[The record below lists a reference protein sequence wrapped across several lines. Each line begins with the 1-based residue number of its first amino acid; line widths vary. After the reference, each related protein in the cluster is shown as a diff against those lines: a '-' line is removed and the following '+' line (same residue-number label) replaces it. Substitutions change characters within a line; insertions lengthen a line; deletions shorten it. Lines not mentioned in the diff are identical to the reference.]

1 MGKCH
6 GAEAL
11 RCVAA
16 RDRAASAMVF
26 LNRKARPAAGVALA
40 ALVATGCMVGPDFES
55 PPAPNVDAYLPAGAG
70 RDAIVPNADLPG
82 DWWRV
87 LGSRRLNG
95 LIEAGLQFN
104 TDLAAAEAAL
114 RAAEASTMAVR
125 GGLFPTVTAE
135 LESKRQ
141 REATRTV
148 TSNDAQNRSVYSL
161 HTAQVSVSYVADV
174 WGGVRRQIEAA
185 DAQAEALRYQR
196 EAVSVTLS
204 SNIALAAIQQASFE
218 GQIDATERLIS
229 VQSQLLEIL
238 RRQQNAGQI
247 ALPDVL
253 VQETALAQAKLLLP
267 PLQRQR
273 DQQANVLATLT
284 GRFPAQLR
292 RETFTLAS
300 FRTPRQVPVSLPADL
315 VRQRPD
321 IRMAEANLRAAN
333 AQVGAAIA
341 NRLPQIGINATG
353 GSMAD
358 VIGRLFSPGTWFG
371 MIAGSAAQTVFDGR
385 AAAYRQL
392 AAEETFIQQ
401 TAQYKSVVLQAV
413 QNVADVLVALD
424 ADRKAIVA
432 AREAEDAANRS
443 LDLIRR
449 QVEQGQVSLPTLLTA
464 QQAFLQTSL
473 ARVQAQASRLANT
486 VALYQALGGG
496 WWNRVPPATAPVPVR

>member
-1 MGKCH
+1 M
-6 GAEAL
+6 A
-11 RCVAA
+11 
-16 RDRAASAMVF
+16 
-26 LNRKARPAAGVALA
+26 VALA
-40 ALVATGCMVGPDFES
+40 TATVAGCMVGPDFE
-55 PPAPNVDAYLPAGAG
+55 PPPPPNVDNYLPGGADKKMAAPG
-70 RDAIVPNADLPG
+70 AHLPG

-87 LGSRRLNG
+87 LGSRRLNE
-95 LIEAGLQFN
+95 LIEAGLLHN
-104 TDLAAAEAAL
+104 ADLAAAEAAL

-135 LESKRQ
+135 WESKRQ
-141 REATRTV
+141 REATRTT
-148 TSNDAQNRSVYSL
+148 TSNDAQGRSVYSL

-196 EAVSVTLS
+196 EAVAVTLS

-218 GQIDATERLIS
+218 GQIDATERLIA
-229 VQSQLLEIL
+229 VQNQLLDIL

-273 DQQANVLATLT
+273 DQQANLLATLT

-300 FRTPRQVPVSLPADL
+300 FRVPRQAPVSLPADL

-321 IRMAEANLRAAN
+321 VRVAEANLRAAN

-341 NRLPQIGINATG
+341 NRLPQIGINANG

-358 VIGRLFSPGTWFG
+358 VVGRLFSPGTWFG

-385 AAAYRQL
+385 TLAYRQL
-392 AAEETFIQQ
+392 AAEEAFIQQ

-413 QNVADVLVALD
+413 QNVADVLVAIEAD
-424 ADRKAIVA
+424 AKAVVA
-432 AREAEDAANRS
+432 AREAEEAANRS
-443 LDLIRR
+443 LDLVRR

-496 WWNRVPPATAPVPVR
+496 WWNRVPPAQEALAVR